1 MNLAHCHTTKI
12 IPIYTQGRSNE
23 FKSRV
28 TVLKHRMYERENCMW
43 QCMGRGVWGQAPR
56 GNFEKSMQLG
66 AFWRIFMQ
74 FISCSESIIY
84 QRQMGKLNFDVMSST
99 LKSFSKRT

>member
-1 MNLAHCHTTKI
+1 MA
-12 IPIYTQGRSNE
+12 SA
-23 FKSRV
+23 
-28 TVLKHRMYERENCMW
+28 
-43 QCMGRGVWGQAPR
+43 GRGSGGMLPR

-84 QRQMGKLNFDVMSST
+84 QRQMGKLNFDVISST
-99 LKSFSKRT
+99 LKLFLNEHVD